1 MNRVPLLLV
10 LASSCA
16 VAQPT
21 PTPAPSSDAA
31 SILAPVISNQLR
43 IYGGKPVPCVMR
55 KFAGVAFDS
64 EHMEAGGTAGANAA
78 AHVPTYR
85 WTLPST
91 VAQEFAKEA
100 TLLPD
105 EARTLSEAEADIIR
119 GPAQRQTA
127 DTIQAGWVP
136 KPLQLCANE
145 KRLPVLNFSAPAVR
159 GDVAFVE
166 AGYVCGGLCGNGLL
180 YALRRTGSEW
190 RIVSVV
196 FTWIS

>member
-1 MNRVPLLLV
+1 MNRAVLLLV
-10 LASSCA
+10 LTSSSA
-16 VAQPT
+16 VAQP
-21 PTPAPSSDAA
+21 ALSSDTA

-43 IYGGKPVPCVMR
+43 IYGGKPVPCVIR
-55 KFAGVAFDS
+55 KLAGVAFDS
-64 EHMEAGGTAGANAA
+64 ERMEPGGIAGANAG
-78 AHVPTYR
+78 AHVPPYR

-100 TLLPD
+100 TLPAD
-105 EARTLSEAEADIIR
+105 EARTLSEAETDIIR
-119 GPAQRQTA
+119 GPAQAQTA
-127 DTIQAGWVP
+127 DRIQAGWLP
-136 KPLQLCANE
+136 KPLQLCGDE
-145 KRLPVLNFSAPAVR
+145 KRLPMLNFSAPAVR